1 MAISPPSDIVMDV
14 VRAAEPDAVATARA
28 GLEKASRSA
37 GVPAFSMA
45 EGAGLASSTPAR
57 TASVDD
63 PKKKPFVEFEAM
75 VLQTFLQSMLPSDSE
90 SVYGSGLSG
99 DMWKSL
105 LAQEMGKAMAQTGGI
120 GIADKVAADFYR
132 EGERVVPVA
141 GVDRDPATPENDRQD
156 MLATALVQEL
166 QRLTSRH
173 IGAGQLDENQR
184 GGI

>member
-1 MAISPPSDIVMDV
+1 MDV

-45 EGAGLASSTPAR
+45 EGAGPASSTPAK

-120 GIADKVAADFYR
+120 GIADKVAADFEPDSQDVFGGADLGR
-132 EGERVVPVA
+132 VEGEVA
-141 GVDRDPATPENDRQD
+141 FGNVIFAEK
-156 MLATALVQEL
+156 
-166 QRLTSRH
+166 
-173 IGAGQLDENQR
+173 
-184 GGI
+184 GGIETAINIGQKTFHEFVVELLD

>member
-1 MAISPPSDIVMDV
+1 
-14 VRAAEPDAVATARA
+14 
-28 GLEKASRSA
+28 
-37 GVPAFSMA
+37 
-45 EGAGLASSTPAR
+45 
-57 TASVDD
+57 
-63 PKKKPFVEFEAM
+63 
-75 VLQTFLQSMLPSDSE
+75 MLPSDSE

-173 IGAGQLDENQR
+173 IGAGQFDENQR